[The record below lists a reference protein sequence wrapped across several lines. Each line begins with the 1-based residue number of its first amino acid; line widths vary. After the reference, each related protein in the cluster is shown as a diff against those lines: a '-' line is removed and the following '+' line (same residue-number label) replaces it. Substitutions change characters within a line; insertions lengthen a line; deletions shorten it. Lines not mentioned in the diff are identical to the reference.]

1 MSGKLEITKALLDKI
16 VNVHAKSSEIFD
28 DIEEQNKHNREED
41 LTERRNKALNHAGLA
56 NSNSSTASGMSSSGS
71 KMKK

>member
-16 VNVHAKSSEIFD
+16 VNVHAKSTEMFD
-28 DIEEQNKHNREED
+28 DIEEQNKHNKEED
-41 LTERRNKALNHAGLA
+41 LTERRNKALNNAGLSA
-56 NSNSSTASGMSSSGS
+56 TSTSSGS